1 MNFTYSPAVLE
12 KWVIRK
18 EAVVMILKSVFDAFV
33 QKRPVCVLARGILE
47 RLMDPEKIDE
57 LFESTATAGYT
68 KTLRFSTLVQLMADV
83 VLGVHPA
90 VHAAFQSLHEA
101 GEIPVSLTAVYNKLD
116 RVEPRVSA
124 ALVRDS
130 AERAAPV
137 IDALN
142 GRLAAWLP
150 GYRCRIVD
158 GNHLRATEHRLKEL
172 RKTWAAPLPG
182 KILVVLDQERM
193 LAEEVFLTEDG
204 HAQERSLFDA
214 VLPSVKLK
222 DLWIADR
229 NFCTLKFLFGIR
241 RRGGTFLIRQHG
253 QLKGRLIGRKRK
265 IGRCETGVVY
275 EQTIRLTDPDT
286 EKTADFRRITIKLD
300 KPTRDGDYELHLLSN
315 VPAEDADAIVL
326 AELYRKRWTIETV
339 FQEITQTL
347 QCEIATL
354 GYPKA
359 ALFAFCLA
367 LLAFNAVSVLK
378 ASLRAVHGEETV
390 QQTVSG
396 YYLSLEIRGTYDGMM
411 IAIPEEHWTVF
422 RTLTTR
428 KLATLLKQIARHVNL
443 SRYRKHPRGPKKP
456 PPKKTTYKNG
466 GHVSTYKLLQQRK

>member
-1 MNFTYSPAVLE
+1 
-12 KWVIRK
+12 
-18 EAVVMILKSVFDAFV
+18 MILESVFDPFV

-47 RLMDPEKIDE
+47 RLMDPQRIDA
-57 LFESTATAGYT
+57 LFENTAEAGYT
-68 KTLRFSTLVQLMADV
+68 RTLQFSTLVQLMADV

-101 GEIPVSLTAVYNKLD
+101 GEIPVSLTAVYKKLD
-116 RVEPRVSA
+116 RVEPHVSA
-124 ALVRDS
+124 ALVHDS
-130 AERAAPV
+130 AEQAAPV
-137 IDALN
+137 IDAMK

-158 GNHLRATEHRLKEL
+158 GNHLGATEHRLEEL
-172 RKTWAAPLPG
+172 RRTWAAPLPG
-182 KILVVLDQERM
+182 KALVVLDQERM
-193 LAEEVFLTEDG
+193 LAEEVYLTENG

-229 NFCTLKFLFGIR
+229 NFCTLKFLFGIA

-253 QLKGRLIGRKRK
+253 QLKGQLIGRKRR

-275 EQTIRLTDPDT
+275 EQTIRLRDPAT
-286 EKTADFRRITIKLD
+286 GETADFRRVSIKLD
-300 KPTRDGDYELHLLSN
+300 KPTRDGDCELHLLSN
-315 VPAEDADAIVL
+315 VPVEDADPLVL
-326 AELYRKRWTIETV
+326 ARLYRKRWTIETA

-347 QCEIATL
+347 QCEITTL

-378 ASLRAVHGEETV
+378 ASLRAVHGEERV

-411 IAIPEEHWTVF
+411 IAIPEDHWTMF
-422 RTLTTR
+422 RTLTTQ

-456 PPKKTTYKNG
+456 PPKKKTYKNG
-466 GHVSTYKLLQQRK
+466 GHVSTYQLLQQRK